1 MAHPNSRAT
10 FKDYCLRKLGFPV
23 IEINVDD
30 DQVDD
35 RIDEAIQF
43 WRDYHYD
50 GTEKLYMKHCITQD
64 DINRQWI
71 YCPDAVQFV
80 TGIFPFDQSNASIN
94 MFEDRKST
102 HLNSSD

>member
-1 MAHPNSRAT
+1 MTISTRQQ
-10 FKDYCLRKLGFPV
+10 FKEYCLRRLGFPV

-35 RIDEAIQF
+35 RITDALNF

-50 GTEKLYMKHCITQD
+50 GTEKLYMKHQITQA

-94 MFEDRKST
+94 MFDLRYQ
-102 HLNSSD
+102 L